1 MAPAT
6 DTSPARSGEEA
17 TLAAGAGREAAA
29 ADSSL
34 TLGIETSCDETA
46 VAVLEGPSRLRSN
59 VISSQ
64 LAEHAPFG
72 GVVPE
77 LAARAHVENL
87 LTVLQAALDEAGVEL
102 GDVDRIG
109 VTSGPGLI
117 GALLVGVGFA
127 KGLALSLE
135 RPLYPVHHL
144 EAHLFANLFEHP
156 ELEPPFLALVVSG
169 GHTVLARVEAWGA
182 YRTVGATRDDAAG
195 EAFDK
200 VAKLLGLGYP
210 GGAVLE
216 RLAREGNPAAI
227 PFPRPMRNDPSND
240 VSFSGLKTAVAL
252 MVEREPRPIAP
263 QRLADICASFQA
275 AVVDTLALK
284 TFRAADQEPTSAV
297 VLAGGVSRNESLR
310 ERFRAEAQARGLP
323 LLYPRPDLC
332 TDNAAMIARTAF
344 HHFTKRVVPD
354 LSFSVFPSI
363 PL

>member
-1 MAPAT
+1 
-6 DTSPARSGEEA
+6 
-17 TLAAGAGREAAA
+17 
-29 ADSSL
+29 
-34 TLGIETSCDETA
+34 
-46 VAVLEGPSRLRSN
+46 VAVLEGPSLLRSN
-59 VISSQ
+59 IVSSQ

-77 LAARAHVENL
+77 LAARAHLENM
-87 LTVLQAALDEAGVEL
+87 LTVLEAALDEAGIEL
-102 GDVDRIG
+102 ERVDRIG

-117 GALLVGVGFA
+117 GALLVGVSFA
-127 KGLALSLE
+127 KGLALGLG
-135 RPLYPVHHL
+135 RPVYPVNHL

-156 ELEPPFLALVVSG
+156 DLEPPFLALVVSG
-169 GHTVLARVEAWGA
+169 GHTLLVRVEAWGS
-182 YRTVGATRDDAAG
+182 YRTVGMTRDDAAG

-252 MVEREPRPIAP
+252 LVEREPRPISDH
-263 QRLADICASFQA
+263 RLADISASFQA
-275 AVVDTLALK
+275 AVIETLALK
-284 TFRAADQEPTSAV
+284 TFRAADLEPTSAV
-297 VLAGGVSRNESLR
+297 VLAGGVSRNEALR
-310 ERFRAEAQARGLP
+310 TRFRKEAATRGLP

-332 TDNAAMIARTAF
+332 TDNAAMIARTAY
-344 HHFTKRVVPD
+344 HHFTKDVVPD
-354 LSFSVFPSI
+354 LGFPVFPSL